1 MNGAGFD
8 VEERLK
14 QRLPERV
21 RRSVD
26 LWDRRIAGFLST
38 YGIIFLRIALAGV
51 FIWFGALKVIGR
63 SPVEDLVAD
72 TVYWLDAELFVRF
85 LGVWEVVVGLGL
97 VMPVALRATLLLFWA
112 QMAGTL
118 LVFVLQPSAAF
129 QDDNPLLLTQTGEFV
144 VKNLVLISAG
154 IVVGSTVYRRLTRE
168 DYRDRE
174 RVRR

>member
-51 FIWFGALKVIGR
+51 FIWFGAKGHR
-63 SPVEDLVAD
+63 P
-72 TVYWLDAELFVRF
+72 
-85 LGVWEVVVGLGL
+85 
-97 VMPVALRATLLLFWA
+97 
-112 QMAGTL
+112 
-118 LVFVLQPSAAF
+118 
-129 QDDNPLLLTQTGEFV
+129 
-144 VKNLVLISAG
+144 
-154 IVVGSTVYRRLTRE
+154 
-168 DYRDRE
+168 
-174 RVRR
+174 